1 MGAGKMRTSSDT
13 IAYRTEMKLTLAAR
27 ADINL
32 IRSHGQRDVQIAG
45 ATLAAPLVVAA
56 AALVTDWAARHV
68 TTLDAALL
76 EPVFALDP
84 QVVIVGMPAPV
95 AWPPGAVRALFGARQ
110 VGLEVMEF
118 GAACRTYNVLAQE
131 DRRVVLALLP

>member
-1 MGAGKMRTSSDT
+1 
-13 IAYRTEMKLTLAAR
+13 
-27 ADINL
+27 
-32 IRSHGQRDVQIAG
+32 
-45 ATLAAPLVVAA
+45 
-56 AALVTDWAARHV
+56 
-68 TTLDAALL
+68 
-76 EPVFALDP
+76 
-84 QVVIVGMPAPV
+84 MPAPV